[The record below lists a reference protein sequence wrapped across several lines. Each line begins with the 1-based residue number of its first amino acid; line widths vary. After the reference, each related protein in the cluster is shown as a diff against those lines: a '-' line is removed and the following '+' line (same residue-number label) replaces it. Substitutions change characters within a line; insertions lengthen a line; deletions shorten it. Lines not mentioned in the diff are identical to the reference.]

1 MPVIRSFPPIVDSHS
16 RILILGSMPG
26 VESLRK
32 QQYYAHPR
40 NQFWKIIF
48 TLFEEP
54 LEESFSKRIAF
65 LKDRG
70 IALWDVIAECF
81 REGSLDS
88 SIKEEKVNNFKDF
101 FCQYPNIK
109 YVFFNGVKAYETFRK
124 QIGFDFPGL
133 TFKKLPSTSPAN
145 AVKFEIKLQEWAEIK
160 NITSK

>member
-1 MPVIRSFPPIVDSHS
+1 MPVVRSFPPIVDSNS

-26 VESLRK
+26 QESLRK

-54 LEESFSKRIAF
+54 IEESYSKRIAF
-65 LKDRG
+65 LRDRG
-70 IALWDVIAECF
+70 IALWDVINVCF

-88 SIKEEKVNNFKDF
+88 SIKEEKVNDFKAF
-101 FCQYPNIK
+101 FSQYPNIK
-109 YVFFNGVKAYETFRK
+109 YVYFNGVKAYETFRK
-124 QIGFDFPGL
+124 KIGFDFPGL

-145 AVKFEIKLQEWAEIK
+145 AVKFEIKLREWAEIK
-160 NITSK
+160 R